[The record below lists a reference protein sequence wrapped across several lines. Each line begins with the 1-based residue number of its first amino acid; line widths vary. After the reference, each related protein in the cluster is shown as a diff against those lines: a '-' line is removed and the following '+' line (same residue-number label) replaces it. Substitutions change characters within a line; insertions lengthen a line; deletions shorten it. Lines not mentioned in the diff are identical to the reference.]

1 MVQTGQ
7 DKEKHIAVIDFRGVQ
22 PLTPERSRFTI
33 AGPVAL
39 EIVARVDGPV
49 PAPNADPL
57 SPDGTGV
64 CREPFIVRPAGAG
77 AIAALTLAALGAQV
91 RLLAPLAGD
100 AFRPIVTGWLA
111 ARGVEL
117 VPFGQADGTPAL
129 VTLLGSEGDHLTI
142 AYAGRATCTTVAQL
156 QETMPPAEGTLLLA
170 GSALLRTLR
179 ADGGAE
185 VLRRAREERVRTA
198 LVLTALPGERL
209 TIEDLAPL
217 LPQAQVVVCTPDAL
231 RRVTRRPEAD
241 AGARA
246 LLDAGTAAVALLRDR
261 HGSSVYRPSPLGMQ
275 RTEAPF
281 RLEVEPETDAPGLAA
296 AGPAYA
302 AAFLWA
308 LAHNDN
314 DFRAAA
320 FANGVA
326 ARVATS
332 RQGVLVL

>member
-22 PLTPERSRFTI
+22 PLTPERSRFTV

-39 EIVARVDGPV
+39 EIGARVDGPV
-49 PAPNADPL
+49 PAASADPL

-64 CREPFIVRPAGAG
+64 SREPLIVRPAGAG

-91 RLLAPLAGD
+91 RLLAPLAD
-100 AFRPIVTGWLA
+100 DVFRGIVTGWLE

-117 VPFGQADGTPAL
+117 LAFGQADGTPAL
-129 VTLLGSEGDHLTI
+129 LTLLGSEGDHLTV
-142 AYAGRATCTTVAQL
+142 AYAGGSTCAAVVQL
-156 QETMPPAEGTLLLA
+156 QESLPPAEGTLVLA
-170 GSALLRTLR
+170 GSVLLRALR

-185 VLRRAREERVRTA
+185 VLHRAREGRVRTA

-209 TIEDLAPL
+209 TLEDLEPL
-217 LPQAQVVVCTPDAL
+217 LPHAQVVVCTPDAL
-231 RRVTRRPEAD
+231 RRVTRRPEPD
-241 AGARA
+241 SGARA
-246 LLDAGTAAVALLRDR
+246 LLDAGAAAVALLRDR

-275 RTEAPF
+275 RTEAPYRF
-281 RLEVEPETDAPGLAA
+281 EIEPEAGAPGLTA

-326 ARVATS
+326 ARAAAS
-332 RQGVLVL
+332 RQSVLAL

>member
-39 EIVARVDGPV
+39 EIVAQVDGPV
-49 PAPNADPL
+49 PAASADPL

-64 CREPFIVRPAGAG
+64 CREPLIVRPAGAG

-100 AFRPIVTGWLA
+100 AFRPLVTGWLE
-111 ARGVEL
+111 ARRVEL
-117 VPFGQADGTPAL
+117 IPFGHADGTPAL
-129 VTLLGSEGDHLTI
+129 LTLLGSEGEHLTI
-142 AYAGRATCTTVAQL
+142 AYAGCATCTTVAQL
-156 QETMPPAEGTLLLA
+156 QESLPPAEGTLVLA

-179 ADGGAE
+179 ADGAE
-185 VLRRAREERVRTA
+185 MLRRAREGRVRTA

-209 TIEDLAPL
+209 TMEDLAPL
-217 LPQAQVVVCTPDAL
+217 LPHAHVVVCTPDSL

-246 LLDAGTAAVALLRDR
+246 LLDAGAAAVALLRDR

-281 RLEVEPETDAPGLAA
+281 RLEVEPESGAPGPAA

-314 DFRAAA
+314 DFRAAT

-326 ARVATS
+326 ARVAAS